1 MGLFDIF
8 KQKNQAVAAKP
19 VAKEPA
25 PKPVQRATPSQPYA
39 KGTKLFDKYAIGDV
53 IGKGGFGIVYSAEE
67 LETHSLVAIKVLHT
81 SNGKESDDEF
91 EAEIKIW
98 LSLGTHPFIARLRHV
113 LFHNGRLHAVMD
125 YVAPNEEGETTLF
138 DCIKGGT
145 ALSDWHIGNWC
156 IQFCRAMNFAKSRGV
171 QAHRDIKPMN
181 ILIGSDQMLKISD
194 FGLAWAV
201 NKLDL
206 QGVEDADQRHAQR
219 ILSQDGNLTCGTPG
233 YIAPELFRG
242 DSASAASDI
251 FSFGST
257 LWQMV
262 AGRIEMP
269 YPVVYAGNN
278 QQYQV
283 ELFKAQCAKNLRKLK
298 SPYWPV
304 IERCL
309 EPDPIQR
316 YRDFEQ
322 LLADI
327 KKVMHDQG
335 LRVVDYIVAE
345 KGTNYVPDLI
355 NQGASLSQLGRHVAA
370 LERLDVAIKIDPQNV
385 AAYVNRGNVYSR
397 TGKVHKAIA
406 DYDQALAIDPS
417 NPDALINRAGAFVE
431 LNDYQRALQD
441 LGPFLAQRPCSL
453 VGLCIQAD
461 AYGKMGQ
468 YLKAEESVKAALA
481 QDGSSFRP
489 KLQYGFLLSLQK
501 QYDAAISWFD
511 KAIALNSKTLRGHIG
526 KAEALFL
533 KSDRAAALTQ
543 VESIAHQFSDDLH
556 ALNKLAILLATN
568 GAYEQ
573 SIALFKRLLQSSA
586 AEKDVLLTNIGN
598 AYKDAGQSERA
609 LKYFQAALDHNPAY
623 ASAHLLRAH
632 ALYALGD
639 FSAAFQAYDA
649 AAKYEPHNFSA
660 FMGAGASMLAV
671 QDYESAF
678 DRLNKAK
685 DLAPNNPLVWYNLA
699 VAAVMSGRNDD
710 ALAGLGNATK
720 IYPGYARAW
729 YLKAQLQHKCGKNME
744 AWNSCV
750 QAVKNSNE
758 LSAEEAQEAR
768 KLLDNL
774 TALPI
779 E

>member
-8 KQKNQAVAAKP
+8 KQKNQAAAKP

-25 PKPVQRATPSQPYA
+25 ATPHQRATPSKPYA
-39 KGTKLFDKYAIGDV
+39 KGTKLFEKYAIGDV

-81 SNGKESDDEF
+81 SKGKESDDEF

-138 DCIKGGT
+138 DCIKGGST
-145 ALSDWHIGNWC
+145 VSDCHIGNWC
-156 IQFCRAMNFAKSRGV
+156 IQFCRAMSFANSRGV
-171 QAHRDIKPMN
+171 RAHRDIKPMN
-181 ILIGSDQMLKISD
+181 ILIGSDQVLKISD
-194 FGLAWAV
+194 FGLAWAI

-206 QGVEDADQRHAQR
+206 QGVENVDPRHVQR
-219 ILSQDGNLTCGTPG
+219 IISQDGNLTCGTPG

-251 FSFGST
+251 FSFGIT

-262 AGRIEMP
+262 ACRIEMP
-269 YPVVYAGNN
+269 YPVVFAGNN
-278 QQYQV
+278 QQYQA
-283 ELFKAQCAKNLRKLK
+283 ELFKAQCAKNLRKLE
-298 SPYWPV
+298 SLYWPV

-309 EPDPIQR
+309 EPDPVRR

-327 KKVMHDQG
+327 KKVIHDQG

-370 LERLDVAIKIDPQNV
+370 LERLNVAIKIDPQNV

-397 TGKVHKAIA
+397 TGEIHKAIT
-406 DYDQALAIDPS
+406 DYNQALALDPS
-417 NPDALINRAGAFVE
+417 NPEALINRADAFVE
-431 LNDYQRALQD
+431 INNYQRALQD
-441 LGPFLAQRPCSL
+441 LALLLAQRPYSL

-511 KAIALNSKTLRGHIG
+511 KAIALNSKTFRGHMG

-533 KSDRAAALTQ
+533 KRDRAAAAAQ
-543 VESIAHQFSDDLH
+543 VDSIAHQFSDDPS
-556 ALNKLAILLATN
+556 AINKLAILLAAN
-568 GAYEQ
+568 GVYEQ
-573 SIALFKRLLQSSA
+573 AIALFKRLLQSSA

-598 AYKDAGQSERA
+598 AYKDAGQNERA
-609 LKYFQAALDHNPAY
+609 LKYFQAAIDHNPAY
-623 ASAHLLRAH
+623 ASAHLLKAH
-632 ALYALGD
+632 ALYGLGD
-639 FSAAFQAYDA
+639 FPTSLKAYDA
-649 AAKYEPHNFSA
+649 AAKYEPDNFNA
-660 FMGAGASMLAV
+660 FMGAGASLLAM

-678 DRLNKAK
+678 GRLNKAK
-685 DLAPNNPLVWYNLA
+685 ELDHDNPLVWYNLA
-699 VAAVMSGRNDD
+699 VAALMSGRNDE
-710 ALAGLGNATK
+710 ALAGLGNATE
-720 IYPGYARAW
+720 IYPEYARAW
-729 YLKAQLQHKCGKNME
+729 YLKAQLQHKLGKNLD

-750 QAVKNSNE
+750 QAVTNSNE
-758 LSAEEAQEAR
+758 LSAEETQEAR

-779 E
+779 Q